1 MLAAFSES
9 CSMSMPVSRKQARTL
24 KHRLWVAFL
33 VVPPIVFM
41 SLFVVYPILSA
52 FAYAFYDWQ
61 GLARG
66 EFVGLKNFKEVLFGA
81 TMAPVVWNAFLHNVY
96 ALVALMIIQNGGGF
110 LLAWLL
116 YKEPFGFRFHRVAVF
131 VPVVLST
138 IIVGFLWKLFLN
150 PNFGIVNQ
158 ALYSLGLDSLAKP
171 WLGDS
176 STALGAL
183 ILANAWHFVG
193 FPTLVYLAGMQRI
206 PPEIIEAARLD
217 GTNEWQL
224 LKNIV
229 WPLVAPSTTI
239 LFTLLFIGAFNW
251 FEIPYVM
258 VGPRRLA
265 LRHHRRAGPRL
276 LPHGLRQPERQHP
289 EFRHGLGA
297 GHADLPLHRRLR
309 VHADPVAAPSGDP
322 VLTAIASDTP
332 ASRQPISFALLAQ
345 IILIANSF
353 IMLYPVVVMVLSA
366 FKTTGEIFEHPFAL
380 PDFTQ
385 VGNFAK
391 VLGETVDADLFH
403 ELDPRDGHVDRADPR
418 ARHHG
423 GLCGGALRV
432 AHQHLHPAVLPR
444 RPDAA
449 AEARG
454 HPALHPAAR
463 SRPARQPLEPHRHL
477 HGHRP
482 AVGRVHHGGLPAHAA
497 GGARGC
503 GAHRRGLRAA
513 HHVVGHA
520 AAGAPAHGDR
530 GDPERGAD
538 LERLLLPARLH
549 PDRCATR
556 PCRRA

>member
-1 MLAAFSES
+1 ML
-9 CSMSMPVSRKQARTL
+9 VSRKQAPSL
-24 KHRLWVAFL
+24 KRQLWVAFL

-66 EFVGLKNFKEVLFGA
+66 EFVGLKNFREVLFGA

-96 ALVALMIIQNGGGF
+96 ALISLMIIQNGGGF

-116 YKEPFGFRFHRVAVF
+116 YKEPFGFRFHRIAVF

-150 PNFGIVNQ
+150 PNFGIINQ

-217 GTNEWQL
+217 GTSEWQL

-258 VGPRRLA
+258 VGLDGSPFGTTDVL
-265 LRHHRRAGPRL
+265 
-276 LPHGLRQPERQHP
+276 GLVFYRTAFGNQSASIQN
-289 EFRHGLGA
+289 FGLGSA
-297 GHADLPLHRRLR
+297 LATLLFLFIVIFASMLTLWLRRR
-309 VHADPVAAPSGDP
+309 
-322 VLTAIASDTP
+322 
-332 ASRQPISFALLAQ
+332 
-345 IILIANSF
+345 
-353 IMLYPVVVMVLSA
+353 
-366 FKTTGEIFEHPFAL
+366 EIQF
-380 PDFTQ
+380 
-385 VGNFAK
+385 
-391 VLGETVDADLFH
+391 
-403 ELDPRDGHVDRADPR
+403 
-418 ARHHG
+418 
-423 GLCGGALRV
+423 
-432 AHQHLHPAVLPR
+432 
-444 RPDAA
+444 
-449 AEARG
+449 
-454 HPALHPAAR
+454 
-463 SRPARQPLEPHRHL
+463 
-477 HGHRP
+477 
-482 AVGRVHHGGLPAHAA
+482 
-497 GGARGC
+497 
-503 GAHRRGLRAA
+503 
-513 HHVVGHA
+513 
-520 AAGAPAHGDR
+520 
-530 GDPERGAD
+530 
-538 LERLLLPARLH
+538 
-549 PDRCATR
+549 
-556 PCRRA
+556 

>member
-1 MLAAFSES
+1 ML
-9 CSMSMPVSRKQARTL
+9 VSRKQAPSL
-24 KHRLWVAFL
+24 KRQLWVAFL

-116 YKEPFGFRFHRVAVF
+116 YKEPFGFRFHRIAVF

-150 PNFGIVNQ
+150 PNFGIINQ

-217 GTNEWQL
+217 GTSEWQL

-258 VGPRRLA
+258 VGLDGSPF
-265 LRHHRRAGPRL
+265 G
-276 LPHGLRQPERQHP
+276 
-289 EFRHGLGA
+289 
-297 GHADLPLHRRLR
+297 
-309 VHADPVAAPSGDP
+309 
-322 VLTAIASDTP
+322 
-332 ASRQPISFALLAQ
+332 
-345 IILIANSF
+345 
-353 IMLYPVVVMVLSA
+353 
-366 FKTTGEIFEHPFAL
+366 TT
-380 PDFTQ
+380 D
-385 VGNFAK
+385 
-391 VLGETVDADLFH
+391 VLGLVFYRTAFGNQSASIQNFGMGSALATLLF
-403 ELDPRDGHVDRADPR
+403 LFIVVFASM
-418 ARHHG
+418 
-423 GLCGGALRV
+423 LTLWLR
-432 AHQHLHPAVLPR
+432 R
-444 RPDAA
+444 R
-449 AEARG
+449 EI
-454 HPALHPAAR
+454 
-463 SRPARQPLEPHRHL
+463 QF
-477 HGHRP
+477 
-482 AVGRVHHGGLPAHAA
+482 
-497 GGARGC
+497 
-503 GAHRRGLRAA
+503 
-513 HHVVGHA
+513 
-520 AAGAPAHGDR
+520 
-530 GDPERGAD
+530 
-538 LERLLLPARLH
+538 
-549 PDRCATR
+549 
-556 PCRRA
+556 

>member
-1 MLAAFSES
+1 
-9 CSMSMPVSRKQARTL
+9 MSMLVSRKQAPSL
-24 KHRLWVAFL
+24 KRQLWVAFL

-66 EFVGLKNFKEVLFGA
+66 EFVGLKNFREVLFGA

-96 ALVALMIIQNGGGF
+96 ALISLMIIQNGGGF

-116 YKEPFGFRFHRVAVF
+116 YKEPFGFRFHRIAVF

-150 PNFGIVNQ
+150 PNFGIINQ

-217 GTNEWQL
+217 GTSEWQL

-258 VGPRRLA
+258 VGLDGSPFGTTDVL
-265 LRHHRRAGPRL
+265 
-276 LPHGLRQPERQHP
+276 GLVFYRTAFGNQSASIQN
-289 EFRHGLGA
+289 FGLGSA
-297 GHADLPLHRRLR
+297 LATLLFLFIVIFASMLTLWLRRR
-309 VHADPVAAPSGDP
+309 
-322 VLTAIASDTP
+322 
-332 ASRQPISFALLAQ
+332 
-345 IILIANSF
+345 
-353 IMLYPVVVMVLSA
+353 
-366 FKTTGEIFEHPFAL
+366 EIQF
-380 PDFTQ
+380 
-385 VGNFAK
+385 
-391 VLGETVDADLFH
+391 
-403 ELDPRDGHVDRADPR
+403 
-418 ARHHG
+418 
-423 GLCGGALRV
+423 
-432 AHQHLHPAVLPR
+432 
-444 RPDAA
+444 
-449 AEARG
+449 
-454 HPALHPAAR
+454 
-463 SRPARQPLEPHRHL
+463 
-477 HGHRP
+477 
-482 AVGRVHHGGLPAHAA
+482 
-497 GGARGC
+497 
-503 GAHRRGLRAA
+503 
-513 HHVVGHA
+513 
-520 AAGAPAHGDR
+520 
-530 GDPERGAD
+530 
-538 LERLLLPARLH
+538 
-549 PDRCATR
+549 
-556 PCRRA
+556 

>member
-1 MLAAFSES
+1 
-9 CSMSMPVSRKQARTL
+9 MSMLVSRKQAPSL
-24 KHRLWVAFL
+24 KRQLWVAFL

-66 EFVGLKNFKEVLFGA
+66 EFVGLKNFREVLFGA

-96 ALVALMIIQNGGGF
+96 ALISLMIIQNGGGF

-116 YKEPFGFRFHRVAVF
+116 YKEPFGFRFHRIAVF

-150 PNFGIVNQ
+150 PNFGIINQ

-217 GTNEWQL
+217 GTSEWQL

-258 VGPRRLA
+258 VGLDGSPFGTTDVL
-265 LRHHRRAGPRL
+265 
-276 LPHGLRQPERQHP
+276 GLVFYRTAFGNQSASIQN
-289 EFRHGLGA
+289 FGLGSA
-297 GHADLPLHRRLR
+297 LATLLFLFIVVFASMLTLWLRRR
-309 VHADPVAAPSGDP
+309 
-322 VLTAIASDTP
+322 
-332 ASRQPISFALLAQ
+332 
-345 IILIANSF
+345 
-353 IMLYPVVVMVLSA
+353 
-366 FKTTGEIFEHPFAL
+366 EIQF
-380 PDFTQ
+380 
-385 VGNFAK
+385 
-391 VLGETVDADLFH
+391 
-403 ELDPRDGHVDRADPR
+403 
-418 ARHHG
+418 
-423 GLCGGALRV
+423 
-432 AHQHLHPAVLPR
+432 
-444 RPDAA
+444 
-449 AEARG
+449 
-454 HPALHPAAR
+454 
-463 SRPARQPLEPHRHL
+463 
-477 HGHRP
+477 
-482 AVGRVHHGGLPAHAA
+482 
-497 GGARGC
+497 
-503 GAHRRGLRAA
+503 
-513 HHVVGHA
+513 
-520 AAGAPAHGDR
+520 
-530 GDPERGAD
+530 
-538 LERLLLPARLH
+538 
-549 PDRCATR
+549 
-556 PCRRA
+556 

>member
-1 MLAAFSES
+1 ML
-9 CSMSMPVSRKQARTL
+9 VSRKQAPSL
-24 KHRLWVAFL
+24 KRQLWVAFL
-33 VVPPIVFM
+33 VIPPIVFM

-110 LLAWLL
+110 VLAWLL
-116 YKEPFGFRFHRVAVF
+116 YKEPFGFRFHRIAVF

-150 PNFGIVNQ
+150 PNFGIINQ

-217 GTNEWQL
+217 GTSEWQL

-258 VGPRRLA
+258 VGLDGSPFGTTDVL
-265 LRHHRRAGPRL
+265 
-276 LPHGLRQPERQHP
+276 GLVFYRTAFGNQSASIQN
-289 EFRHGLGA
+289 FGLGSA
-297 GHADLPLHRRLR
+297 LATLLFLFIVVFASMLTLWLRRR
-309 VHADPVAAPSGDP
+309 
-322 VLTAIASDTP
+322 
-332 ASRQPISFALLAQ
+332 
-345 IILIANSF
+345 
-353 IMLYPVVVMVLSA
+353 
-366 FKTTGEIFEHPFAL
+366 EIQF
-380 PDFTQ
+380 
-385 VGNFAK
+385 
-391 VLGETVDADLFH
+391 
-403 ELDPRDGHVDRADPR
+403 
-418 ARHHG
+418 
-423 GLCGGALRV
+423 
-432 AHQHLHPAVLPR
+432 
-444 RPDAA
+444 
-449 AEARG
+449 
-454 HPALHPAAR
+454 
-463 SRPARQPLEPHRHL
+463 
-477 HGHRP
+477 
-482 AVGRVHHGGLPAHAA
+482 
-497 GGARGC
+497 
-503 GAHRRGLRAA
+503 
-513 HHVVGHA
+513 
-520 AAGAPAHGDR
+520 
-530 GDPERGAD
+530 
-538 LERLLLPARLH
+538 
-549 PDRCATR
+549 
-556 PCRRA
+556 

>member
-1 MLAAFSES
+1 MQA
-9 CSMSMPVSRKQARTL
+9 SRQQPRTL
-24 KHRLWVAFL
+24 KHQLWVAFL
-33 VVPPIVFM
+33 VVPPIAFM

-66 EFVGLKNFKEVLFGA
+66 EFVGLANFKEVLFGV

-265 LRHHRRAGPRL
+265 LRHHRRARPRL
-276 LPHGLRQPERQHP
+276 LPHRLRQPERQHP
-289 EFRHGLGA
+289 ELRHGLGA
-297 GHADLPLHRRLR
+297 GHAALPLHRRLR

-332 ASRQPISFALLAQ
+332 ATRQPISFALLAQ
-345 IILIANSF
+345 VILIANSF

-385 VGNFAK
+385 VAELRQACSAK
-391 VLGETVDADLFH
+391 
-403 ELDPRDGHVDRADPR
+403 PR
-418 ARHHG
+418 
-423 GLCGGALRV
+423 C
-432 AHQHLHPAVLPR
+432 
-444 RPDAA
+444 RPI
-449 AEARG
+449 
-454 HPALHPAAR
+454 
-463 SRPARQPLEPHRHL
+463 S
-477 HGHRP
+477 
-482 AVGRVHHGGLPAHAA
+482 
-497 GGARGC
+497 
-503 GAHRRGLRAA
+503 
-513 HHVVGHA
+513 
-520 AAGAPAHGDR
+520 
-530 GDPERGAD
+530 
-538 LERLLLPARLH
+538 
-549 PDRCATR
+549 
-556 PCRRA
+556 

>member
-1 MLAAFSES
+1 ML
-9 CSMSMPVSRKQARTL
+9 VSRKQAPSL
-24 KHRLWVAFL
+24 KRQLWVAFL

-116 YKEPFGFRFHRVAVF
+116 YKEPFGFRFHRIAVF

-150 PNFGIVNQ
+150 PNFGIINQ
-158 ALYSLGLDSLAKP
+158 ALYSLGLDALAKP

-258 VGPRRLA
+258 VGLDGSPFGTTDVL
-265 LRHHRRAGPRL
+265 
-276 LPHGLRQPERQHP
+276 GLVFYRTAFGNQSASIQN
-289 EFRHGLGA
+289 FGLGSA
-297 GHADLPLHRRLR
+297 LATLLFLFIVVFASMLTLWLRRR
-309 VHADPVAAPSGDP
+309 
-322 VLTAIASDTP
+322 
-332 ASRQPISFALLAQ
+332 
-345 IILIANSF
+345 
-353 IMLYPVVVMVLSA
+353 
-366 FKTTGEIFEHPFAL
+366 EIQF
-380 PDFTQ
+380 
-385 VGNFAK
+385 
-391 VLGETVDADLFH
+391 
-403 ELDPRDGHVDRADPR
+403 
-418 ARHHG
+418 
-423 GLCGGALRV
+423 
-432 AHQHLHPAVLPR
+432 
-444 RPDAA
+444 
-449 AEARG
+449 
-454 HPALHPAAR
+454 
-463 SRPARQPLEPHRHL
+463 
-477 HGHRP
+477 
-482 AVGRVHHGGLPAHAA
+482 
-497 GGARGC
+497 
-503 GAHRRGLRAA
+503 
-513 HHVVGHA
+513 
-520 AAGAPAHGDR
+520 
-530 GDPERGAD
+530 
-538 LERLLLPARLH
+538 
-549 PDRCATR
+549 
-556 PCRRA
+556 